1 MKNKKFLIASIAALS
16 TLALASCDNKKNIV
30 EDIPDVTT
38 DVLDTFLPKTLKSI
52 NTSYDNITILSE
64 TSDVNWGFEGNFYFS
79 TDSTTNTGSVYNID
93 NRQLLAQVDTT
104 NENIMSSLICDSQI
118 FNIYNYDSVNK
129 IYHNRLYYDNS
140 TPINLNTTLELNN
153 NSFSTNDNYTYEKD
167 DVSHSVVEYLFND
180 NLNDTVKKV
189 YIYKDS
195 YYDSETKKNIVKW
208 SLTQPKPEEI
218 KKYSG
223 YSFDSNLNLYT
234 KTFTGSNSI
243 IIYAKDKD
251 GKDLKTVSIPNNAK
265 YILTQN
271 NVYYQIETK
280 LDSLSSNYT
289 AYRLAYDGSKNKVNI
304 ETYSIDLN
312 SGSETNVTTNCV
324 LSNYAGTSDTYNAI
338 YYYPILEDKKIDE
351 NTYYLGFFDENLN
364 LKYKSNLF
372 LSGCNLNKNLY
383 KSNDNYLLYQD
394 YKYYLFDKDLNYID
408 LVKRSGDVLLS
419 NSEGTYDL
427 YGNVLS
433 DETRSYVSGSN
444 FYASDNKAYD
454 IINGKFNELDTNNI
468 VSSNFEIKTELTN
481 ASDTSYAKYKITIR
495 PLYSSQRVVIYSNS
509 STVSFNKY
517 GNCYVLANIYST
529 IDMSRM
535 KKNLIFSN

>member
-16 TLALASCDNKKNIV
+16 TLALASCDNKKDIV

-104 NENIMSSLICDSQI
+104 NESIKSSLICDSQI

-140 TPINLNTTLELNN
+140 TPINLNTTLEISN
-153 NSFSTNDNYTYEKD
+153 NSFSTNDNYTYKKD
-167 DVSHSVVEYLFND
+167 DVSHTVVEYLFND
-180 NLNDTVKKV
+180 NLNDSVKKV

-195 YYDSETKKNIVKW
+195 YYDLETKKNIVKW

-234 KTFTGSNSI
+234 KTFNGSNSI
-243 IIYAKDKD
+243 VIYTKDKD

-265 YILTQN
+265 YILTKN
-271 NVYYQIETK
+271 NVFYQIETK

-324 LSNYAGTSDTYNAI
+324 LSSYAGTSDTYNAI
-338 YYYPILEDKKIDE
+338 YYYPILEDKKINE
-351 NTYYLGFFDENLN
+351 ETYYLGFFDENLN

-372 LSGCNLNKNLY
+372 LSGCNLNKDLY
-383 KSNDNYLLYQD
+383 KSNDSYLLYQD

-481 ASDTSYAKYKITIR
+481 ASDTGYAKYKITIR
-495 PLYSSQRVVIYSNS
+495 PLYSSQSVVIYSNS
-509 STVSFNKY
+509 SNVSFENY
-517 GNCYVLANIYST
+517 GSCYVLADIYST
-529 IDMSRM
+529 IDMSRL

>member
-16 TLALASCDNKKNIV
+16 TLALASCDNKKDIV

-104 NENIMSSLICDSQI
+104 NESIKSSLICDSQI

-140 TPINLNTTLELNN
+140 TPINLNTTVELNN

-167 DVSHSVVEYLFND
+167 DISHSVVEYLFND
-180 NLNDTVKKV
+180 NLNDSVKKV

-195 YYDSETKKNIVKW
+195 YYDSQTKKNIVKW
-208 SLTQPKPEEI
+208 SLTQPKPDEI

-234 KTFTGSNSI
+234 KTFNGSNSI
-243 IIYAKDKD
+243 VIYTKDKD

-265 YILTQN
+265 YILTKN
-271 NVYYQIETK
+271 NVFYQIETK

-324 LSNYAGTSDTYNAI
+324 LSSYAGTSDTYNAI

-351 NTYYLGFFDENLN
+351 ETYYLGFFDENLN

-372 LSGCNLNKNLY
+372 LSGCNLNKDLY
-383 KSNDNYLLYQD
+383 KSNDSYLLYQD

-419 NSEGTYDL
+419 SSEGTYDL

-481 ASDTSYAKYKITIR
+481 ASDTGYAKYKITIR
-495 PLYSSQRVVIYSNS
+495 PLYSSQSVVIYSNS
-509 STVSFNKY
+509 SNVSFENY
-517 GNCYVLANIYST
+517 GSCYVLADIYST
-529 IDMSRM
+529 IDMSRL

>member
-1 MKNKKFLIASIAALS
+1 MKNKKILIASIAALS

-52 NTSYDNITILSE
+52 NTSYDNITTLSE
-64 TSDVNWGFEGNFYFS
+64 TSDVSWGFEGNFYFS

-104 NENIMSSLICDSQI
+104 NESIKSSLICDSQI

-140 TPINLNTTLELNN
+140 TPINLNTTVELNN

-167 DVSHSVVEYLFND
+167 DISHSVVEYLFND
-180 NLNDTVKKV
+180 NLNDSVKKV

-195 YYDSETKKNIVKW
+195 YYDSVTKKNIVKW

-234 KTFTGSNSI
+234 KTFNGSNFI
-243 IIYAKDKD
+243 VIYTKDKD

-265 YILTQN
+265 YILTKN
-271 NVYYQIETK
+271 NVFYQIETK

-324 LSNYAGTSDTYNAI
+324 LSSYAGTSDTYNAI

-351 NTYYLGFFDENLN
+351 ETYYLGFFDENLN

-394 YKYYLFDKDLNYID
+394 YKYYMFDKDLNYID

-481 ASDTSYAKYKITIR
+481 ASDTGYAKYKITIR
-495 PLYSSQRVVIYSNS
+495 PLYSSQSVVIYSNS

>member
-30 EDIPDVTT
+30 DDIPDVTT

-104 NENIMSSLICDSQI
+104 NESIKSSLICDSQI

-140 TPINLNTTLELNN
+140 TPINLNTTVELNN

-167 DVSHSVVEYLFND
+167 DISHSVVEYLFND
-180 NLNDTVKKV
+180 NLNDSVKKV

-234 KTFTGSNSI
+234 KTFNGSNSI
-243 IIYAKDKD
+243 VIYTKDKD

-265 YILTQN
+265 YILTKN
-271 NVYYQIETK
+271 NVFYQIETK

-324 LSNYAGTSDTYNAI
+324 LSSYAGTSDTYNAI

-351 NTYYLGFFDENLN
+351 ETYYLGFFDENLN

-394 YKYYLFDKDLNYID
+394 YKYYMFDKDLNYID

-481 ASDTSYAKYKITIR
+481 ASDTGYAKYKITIR
-495 PLYSSQRVVIYSNS
+495 PLYSSQSVVIYSNS
-509 STVSFNKY
+509 SNVSFENY
-517 GNCYVLANIYST
+517 GSCYVLADIYST
-529 IDMSRM
+529 IDMSRL

>member
-16 TLALASCDNKKNIV
+16 TLALASCDNKKDIV

-104 NENIMSSLICDSQI
+104 NESIKSSLICDSQI

-140 TPINLNTTLELNN
+140 TPINLNTTVELNN

-167 DVSHSVVEYLFND
+167 DISHSVVEYLFND
-180 NLNDTVKKV
+180 NLNDSVKKV

-195 YYDSETKKNIVKW
+195 YYDSQTKKNIVKW
-208 SLTQPKPEEI
+208 SLTQPKPDEI

-234 KTFTGSNSI
+234 KTFNGSNSI
-243 IIYAKDKD
+243 VIYTKDKD

-265 YILTQN
+265 YILTKN
-271 NVYYQIETK
+271 NVFYQIETK

-324 LSNYAGTSDTYNAI
+324 LSSYAGTSDTYNAI
-338 YYYPILEDKKIDE
+338 YYYPILEDKKINE
-351 NTYYLGFFDENLN
+351 ETYYLGFFDENLN

-372 LSGCNLNKNLY
+372 LSGCNLNKDLY
-383 KSNDNYLLYQD
+383 KSNDSYLLYQD

-419 NSEGTYDL
+419 SSEGTYDL

-481 ASDTSYAKYKITIR
+481 ASDTGYAKYKITIR
-495 PLYSSQRVVIYSNS
+495 PLYSSQSVVIYSNS
-509 STVSFNKY
+509 SNVSFENY
-517 GNCYVLANIYST
+517 GSCYVLADIYST
-529 IDMSRM
+529 IDMSRL

>member
-30 EDIPDVTT
+30 DDIPDVTT

-104 NENIMSSLICDSQI
+104 NESIKSSLICDSQI

-140 TPINLNTTLELNN
+140 TPINLNTTVELNN

-167 DVSHSVVEYLFND
+167 DISHSVVEYLFND
-180 NLNDTVKKV
+180 NLNDSVKKV

-195 YYDSETKKNIVKW
+195 YYDSQTKKNIVKW
-208 SLTQPKPEEI
+208 SLTQPKPDEI

-234 KTFTGSNSI
+234 KTFNGSNSI
-243 IIYAKDKD
+243 VIYTKDKD

-265 YILTQN
+265 YILTKN
-271 NVYYQIETK
+271 NVFYQIETK

-324 LSNYAGTSDTYNAI
+324 LSSYAGTSDTYNAI

-351 NTYYLGFFDENLN
+351 ETYYLGFFDENLN

-372 LSGCNLNKNLY
+372 LSGCNLNKDLY
-383 KSNDNYLLYQD
+383 KSNDSYLLYQD

-481 ASDTSYAKYKITIR
+481 ASDTGYAKYKITIR
-495 PLYSSQRVVIYSNS
+495 PLYSSQSVVIYSNS
-509 STVSFNKY
+509 SNVSFENY
-517 GNCYVLANIYST
+517 GSCYVLADIYST
-529 IDMSRM
+529 IDMSRL